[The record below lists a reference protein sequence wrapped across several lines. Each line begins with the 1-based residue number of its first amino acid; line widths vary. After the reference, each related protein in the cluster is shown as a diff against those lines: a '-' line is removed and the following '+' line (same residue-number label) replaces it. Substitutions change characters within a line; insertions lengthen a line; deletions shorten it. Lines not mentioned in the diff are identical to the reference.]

1 MTEVIECLLM
11 FLLDVLLDLTDELDV
26 FCSSFATQNTQD
38 SLYSILTYQIIFPP
52 PSPRLLSFQFSNP
65 LVYAPLLL
73 GTQEYTNLNMQ
84 NFLLMLTF
92 SIVELFCKFCPK
104 VNLAFWFCLINLP
117 VF

>member
-52 PSPRLLSFQFSNP
+52 PPPRLLSFQFSNP